1 MAYHGPSYGLSREC
15 QMKSQAKF
23 DTIRAKQACDWV
35 EAITGQNLDFGDSGE
50 GMRDQLDF
58 GTALKDGQAICHLM
72 NALAPGAIKK
82 VNTMKAPFKQRENI
96 ELFLKACEK
105 YGLKSQDLFQVNDL
119 FENKNLY
126 MVVDCLYGLGGLA
139 QKKSFDGPVIGVKVS
154 KENKRNFS
162 QDVLLESQKII
173 GLQYGSNKGAS
184 QAGMTSY
191 GSGRQ
196 IIPGEAQKILNPE
209 SHKIIGLQSGSN
221 KGASQAGMTPY
232 GAPRQII
239 PEDLLAADRTLKKD
253 MNGEDISDSIHSHG
267 AEASDDDDI
276 HHKSEADED
285 EERDCDDE
293 SEQIG
298 ETIPRGSPSPPLTDY
313 SDDQTDDLNGNL
325 SVLSMKNPDFQPEN
339 DHTQINEAEI

>member
-1 MAYHGPSYGLSREC
+1 
-15 QMKSQAKF
+15 MKSQAKF
-23 DTIRAKQACDWV
+23 DNIRAKQACDWV
-35 EAITGQNLDFGDSGE
+35 ESITGQNLDFGSDGAE

-58 GTALKDGQAICHLM
+58 GTALKDGIAICHLM

-139 QKKSFDGPVIGVKVS
+139 QKKSYDGPVLGVKVS
-154 KENKRNFS
+154 IENKRNFS
-162 QDVLLESQKII
+162 QDTLLESQKII

-184 QAGMTSY
+184 QSGMTAY

-239 PEDLLAADRTLKKD
+239 PEDLLAADRHLKKD
-253 MNGEDISDSIHSHG
+253 MNGEDISVETGKKLINR
-267 AEASDDDDI
+267 EAKKVNQTE
-276 HHKSEADED
+276 HTPTSEFT
-285 EERDCDDE
+285 
-293 SEQIG
+293 SEFTSELVNTDLCNHIEKYAQI
-298 ETIPRGSPSPPLTDY
+298 SPPKISISSET
-313 SDDQTDDLNGNL
+313 GND
-325 SVLSMKNPDFQPEN
+325 PDFHPEN
-339 DHTQINEAEI
+339 DQTHINEAEI

>member
-1 MAYHGPSYGLSREC
+1 MGTSQLSLVVCVRYAASFSGCSHWIIPLSIHSNMAYHGPSYGLSREC

-23 DTIRAKQACDWV
+23 DSQRAREACDWI
-35 EAITGQNLDFGDSGE
+35 EGITGLNLDFGDSSE

-58 GTALKDGQAICHLM
+58 GNALKDGQAICHLI
-72 NALAPGAIKK
+72 NKLAPGSISK

-96 ELFLKACEK
+96 ELFLKSAEK

-126 MVVDCLYGLGGLA
+126 MVVDCLHALGGLA
-139 QKKSFDGPVIGVKVS
+139 QKKSYDGPVIGVKVA

-162 QDVLLESQKII
+162 QDTLLESQKII

-184 QAGMTSY
+184 QSGMTAY

-196 IIPGEAQKILNPE
+196 IIPGEAQKIINTE

-239 PEDLLAADRTLKKD
+239 PDDLVDAERSLKKD
-253 MNGEDISDSIHSHG
+253 MNGEDISDPAFH
-267 AEASDDDDI
+267 
-276 HHKSEADED
+276 
-285 EERDCDDE
+285 
-293 SEQIG
+293 
-298 ETIPRGSPSPPLTDY
+298 
-313 SDDQTDDLNGNL
+313 
-325 SVLSMKNPDFQPEN
+325 PEN
-339 DHTQINEAEI
+339 DQTLINEAEI

>member
-23 DTIRAKQACDWV
+23 DVIRAKQACDWV
-35 EAITGQNLDFGDSGE
+35 EAITGQNLDFGDSKE
-50 GMRDQLDF
+50 GMSDQLDF
-58 GTALKDGQAICHLM
+58 GNALKDGQAICHLL
-72 NALAPGAIKK
+72 NQLAPGSIKK

-96 ELFLKACEK
+96 ELFLKSCEK

-126 MVVDCLYGLGGLA
+126 MVVDCLYALGGLA
-139 QKKSFDGPVIGVKVS
+139 QKKNYDGPAIGVKVAV
-154 KENKRNFS
+154 ENKRNFS
-162 QDVLLESQKII
+162 QDKLLESQKII

-184 QAGMTSY
+184 QSGMTAY

-239 PEDLLAADRTLKKD
+239 PEDLVAADRHLKKD
-253 MNGEDISDSIHSHG
+253 MNGEDISDSIRRIHV
-267 AEASDDDDI
+267 DDDDDN
-276 HHKSEADED
+276 HHKNEADED
-285 EERDCDDE
+285 EEICDDDD

-298 ETIPRGSPSPPLTDY
+298 ETIPRSPSPPLTDY
-313 SDDQTDDLNGNL
+313 SDDQTEDLND
-325 SVLSMKNPDFQPEN
+325 PDFHPEN
-339 DHTQINEAEI
+339 DQTQINEAEI

>member
-1 MAYHGPSYGLSREC
+1 
-15 QMKSQAKF
+15 MKSQAKF
-23 DTIRAKQACDWV
+23 DNIRAKQACDWV
-35 EAITGQNLDFGDSGE
+35 ESITGQNLDFGSDGAE

-58 GTALKDGQAICHLM
+58 GTALKDGIAICHLM

-139 QKKSFDGPVIGVKVS
+139 QKKSYDGPVLGVKVS
-154 KENKRNFS
+154 IENKRNFS
-162 QDVLLESQKII
+162 QDTLLESQKII

-184 QAGMTSY
+184 QSGMTAY

-239 PEDLLAADRTLKKD
+239 PEDLLAADRHLKKD
-253 MNGEDISDSIHSHG
+253 MNGEDISDSIHR
-267 AEASDDDDI
+267 AASVDDI

-285 EERDCDDE
+285 EEICDDE

-298 ETIPRGSPSPPLTDY
+298 ETIPRSPSPPLTDY
-313 SDDQTDDLNGNL
+313 SDDQTDDLND
-325 SVLSMKNPDFQPEN
+325 PDFHPEN
-339 DHTQINEAEI
+339 DQTHINEAEI